1 MGFDLGL
8 IIALALAAAASMSD
22 FLRIPKK
29 LRGWV
34 AMVLILGLYM
44 VNQWIYSTGFDWRIA
59 LLEGGTAALAAVG
72 IHSTAKNTMQQ
83 VTLLRKRNGQSSP
96 PAKEQGE
103 TAASPGSTSADWRV

>member
-22 FLRIPKK
+22 FLHIPKK

-34 AMVLILGLYM
+34 AMVLICSLY
-44 VNQWIYSTGFDWRIA
+44 VANQWIYNPGFDWRLA

-72 IHSTAKNTMQQ
+72 IHSTAKNTIQQ
-83 VTLLRKRNGQSSP
+83 VSLLRKRNGQS
-96 PAKEQGE
+96 
-103 TAASPGSTSADWRV
+103 AARTEDQEEPDATSRSTSADWRV